1 MVILNDHLIAVKLW
15 RRRGGPARRD
25 CGAQDGSS
33 IRTMTSGPSRPIAL
47 LVLAAWT
54 LVLCCARTPHSVR
67 ALPERIDDSM
77 FWQMLTTFS
86 EPNGSFPSD
95 DVVSNESAF
104 QHVLPLVETADRRHS
119 AYVGVGPEQNFT
131 YIAAIAPGIAF
142 IVDIRRAN
150 MLLHLMY
157 KALIELST
165 TRADF
170 VSKLFARPMRAAD
183 ESGTVDALFD
193 GIAGVPADARLYA
206 TTRAA
211 IHARLARRAPIS
223 TVPRGLGNTGLS
235 VQRVHNAGAGS
246 PDYSIGRGSESVA
259 FPSYRELMLATD
271 AQGRQGSYLASDEQY
286 ERLRQMEL
294 RNLIVPIVGD
304 FGGPKA
310 LRSVAAWLR
319 ERDALVGTFYTSNVE
334 QYLFGGDDWQ
344 RFYASAGALP
354 IDATSVFVRAVID
367 VRPVPPASPSHP
379 VPLRTVMM
387 TSPIADTVS
396 AVRSGRIRHY
406 RDVVDLS
413 KAEPLLR

>member
-1 MVILNDHLIAVKLW
+1 MTRGRS
-15 RRRGGPARRD
+15 RR
-25 CGAQDGSS
+25 
-33 IRTMTSGPSRPIAL
+33 IAL
-47 LVLAAWT
+47 LLLAIST
-54 LVLCCARTPHSVR
+54 LVLCCARTPHPVR
-67 ALPERIDDSM
+67 ALPERIDDAT

-86 EPNGSFPSD
+86 EPNGSFHSD

-104 QHVLPLVETADRRHS
+104 QQVLPLFETADRQHS

-131 YIAAIAPGIAF
+131 YIAAITPGIAF

-170 VSKLFARPMRAAD
+170 VSKLFARPVRAAD
-183 ESGTVDALFD
+183 ETGPIDALFD
-193 GIAGVPADARLYA
+193 AIDGVPADARLYS

-211 IHARLARRAPIS
+211 IHMRLADGHHFR
-223 TVPRGLGNTGLS
+223 LS
-235 VQRVHNAGAGS
+235 REDWGTLDYLYSAFMMVG
-246 PDYSIGRGSESVA
+246 PDLRYDSIGRGLESVS

-271 AQGRQGSYLASDEQY
+271 AEGRQRSYLASDEQY

-304 FGGPKA
+304 FSGPKA

-319 ERDALVGTFYTSNVE
+319 ERDAVVRTFYTSNVE
-334 QYLFGGDDWQ
+334 QYLFSGNEWQ

-354 IDATSVFVRAVID
+354 IDGTSVFVRAVID
-367 VRPVPPASPSHP
+367 VRPVAPASPSHP
-379 VPLRTVMM
+379 APLRIVMM
-387 TSPIADTVS
+387 TSTIAETLS

-406 RDVVDLS
+406 GDVIDLS
-413 KAEPLLR
+413 KAQPLQR